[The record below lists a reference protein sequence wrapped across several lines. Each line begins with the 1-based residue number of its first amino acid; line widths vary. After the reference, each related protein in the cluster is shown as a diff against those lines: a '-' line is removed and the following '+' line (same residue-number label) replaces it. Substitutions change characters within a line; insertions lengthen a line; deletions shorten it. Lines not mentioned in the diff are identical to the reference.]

1 MLRKDQAERPQIPM
15 QATDGDT
22 PRYQDDGAARSV
34 GRRQSLAAE
43 EFFYFFLRL
52 RKNEI
57 RRTVRQLEQQFPDDD
72 PQTRARRLVDAKT
85 GLAALGGGLLSVPG
99 LLPAAGQFL
108 KLAGVVGAASMLTR
122 MHLYLIL
129 EIAAVHGEDIDDLAR
144 VPEMLAVVA
153 ATGMGGAAPQLL
165 AGYRVAPWVS
175 VGAGALSMAT
185 VTRLIGL
192 AATRFYATR
201 QAQDAADAS
210 ASPAADAAGP
220 A

>member
-1 MLRKDQAERPQIPM
+1 MNAADAPQDN
-15 QATDGDT
+15 A
-22 PRYQDDGAARSV
+22 YGAARSV

-57 RRTVRQLEQQFPDDD
+57 RRTVRQLEQQFPDEDLRR
-72 PQTRARRLVDAKT
+72 RARRLVDAKT
-85 GLAALGGGLLSVPG
+85 GLAALGGGLLYVPS
-99 LLPAAGQFL
+99 LFPAAGQVL

-129 EIAAVHGEDIDDLAR
+129 EIAAVYGEDIDDLAR
-144 VPEMLAVVA
+144 VPELIAVVA

-165 AGYRVAPWVS
+165 AGYQAAPWVS
-175 VGAGALSMAT
+175 VGAGTLSMAT

-192 AATRFYATR
+192 AATRFYAKR
-201 QAQDAADAS
+201 RAQDPTTAPAGGAAES
-210 ASPAADAAGP
+210 A
-220 A
+220 